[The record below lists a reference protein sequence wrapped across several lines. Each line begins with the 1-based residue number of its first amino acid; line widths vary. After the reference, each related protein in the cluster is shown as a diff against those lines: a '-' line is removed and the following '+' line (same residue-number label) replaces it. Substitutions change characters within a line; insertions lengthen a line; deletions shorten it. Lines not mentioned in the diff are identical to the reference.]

1 MSKRRKKNNMENN
14 YNIKMDTPDGK
25 KLLDDCEILNVVT
38 STGAMGIMAKHLPL
52 VAVLEISH
60 LEYKKGKE
68 VFHYSIGGGI
78 LNVQKDETIILVES
92 FEKPSEIDL
101 NRALASKE
109 RAEKRISSNDP
120 NIDLKRAEVA
130 LKRAIN
136 RISLVK

>member
-1 MSKRRKKNNMENN
+1 MANKF
-14 YNIKMDTPDGK
+14 NIKMVTPDGK

-60 LEYKKGKE
+60 LEYKKDKE

-120 NIDLKRAEVA
+120 NIDLKRAEIA